1 MDRER
6 PSPML
11 FREPYQPPR
20 EATAAVR
27 FLFLYQIDQ
36 LVRHARDGHYEEPVP
51 SQLAAFRDQLK
62 EIRTLIAAPE
72 PPDPVRLAK
81 TCANAANYLAFFLVR
96 VLKEVTARGPHP
108 PETGH

>member
-1 MDRER
+1 MERER

-11 FREPYQPPR
+11 FREPYEPPR

-36 LVRHARDGHYEEPVP
+36 LVRHARSGRYEEPVT
-51 SQLAAFRDQLK
+51 SQLAALRGQLQ
-62 EIRTLIAAPE
+62 EIAKLIAAPE

-96 VLKEVTARGPHP
+96 LLSEIGAGDPR
-108 PETGH
+108 